1 MLRIRLSSGQE
12 LHYDSAEEFSAAVRG
27 GSVRSDAT
35 IFHAKSERWLPI
47 SSHPAFRLAMASMPM
62 PSPVPIV
69 GERSASIH
77 TALVAPSP
85 LYAEPRRQASRGAE
99 GLGRPDDARS
109 DSLVLFLASV
119 LVLGMVVIAVRRP
132 FAVAVHGSETT
143 EDAAASLT
151 FTRVTAPGSLARRHA
166 AREDRLVSL
175 LNDRL
180 RLLATGRPLLPTAV
194 DTPQILE
201 QALIH
206 LREARDTIAA
216 FRRRALLI
224 DRVYADSSGRVGQVD
239 AAPLAPLL
247 AEPDSSYALAQS
259 LTALLLAARERYQ
272 STPDTVTFERA
283 PEAAEYSRLLGEYNE
298 VITGLK
304 NDPRFSMLPP
314 PLPTLPVAPPGH

>member
-1 MLRIRLSSGQE
+1 
-12 LHYDSAEEFSAAVRG
+12 
-27 GSVRSDAT
+27 DAT

-69 GERSASIH
+69 GERSASSH

-99 GLGRPDDARS
+99 GLGRPEDARS
-109 DSLVLFLASV
+109 DFLVLVLASL
-119 LVLGMVVIAVRRP
+119 LVLGMVVLAVQRP
-132 FAVAVHGSETT
+132 FAVPSHGSETA
-143 EDAAASLT
+143 EAAAATLT
-151 FTRVTAPGSLARRHA
+151 FTRVTAPGSLARHHA
-166 AREDRLVSL
+166 DREDRLVNL

-180 RLLATGRPLLPTAV
+180 RLLATARPLLPAAV

-201 QALIH
+201 QALVH
-206 LREARDTIAA
+206 LREARDTIAV
-216 FRRRALLI
+216 FRRRAVVL

-259 LTALLLAARERYQ
+259 LTVLLLAARERYQ
-272 STPDTVTFERA
+272 GTADTVTFERVS
-283 PEAAEYSRLLGEYNE
+283 EGAEYSRLLAEYNE
-298 VITGLK
+298 VLTGLRS
-304 NDPRFSMLPP
+304 NPRFSMLPP
-314 PLPTLPVAPPGH
+314 PLPALPPASSSH